1 MQPRRLVL
9 LLVGLLTTV
18 RAGTALDDLIAEETE
33 AKTEPVKKYSSRI
46 RATDVEYGLKTTPRK
61 VLDFRIEPDGLRASA
76 AGAGKGKED
85 DDDEKT
91 LAQQV
96 ADGKYGL
103 IQNELFPEGSKRP
116 GIISYLP
123 NPEVPRDTNADFGG
137 LDKDEIWLAEDHVL
151 VLRGGAY
158 PSHYNDS
165 TPWPPIDDYVA
176 PTRQVEIPKN
186 PKIPPP
192 FPVRLTENGPLELVR
207 GENGSQPPR
216 PPFYPPFPL
225 PPPPG
230 VNNTLL
236 PYPAPPPPFLPPGAA
251 FLPPPGNLTDFD
263 EDDPSIYYPPKYDFF
278 YPQDNT
284 TAVPPGPLVPGIIL
298 PPPPDFFAPE
308 KPKDEENETDLDD
321 ATSQPPYIAPG
332 YLPTDRKPYKPRTY
346 TKRPPIDKK
355 TTVTYVY
362 PERTRFK
369 TTKSP
374 GFTSPIYVP
383 NKQEYV
389 PTTSPRPNHI
399 TIPRNKTLKQD
410 IYIISTEPPEVA
422 NNIIDLIREKKPTK
436 TTTLEGISPDRHP
449 LRSLIRPDVSV
460 SYIGKY
466 GHLPPSTAFP
476 FPKTEPP
483 TTEPYKPATGHFI
496 TLPPSVTVTPVPM
509 VNKIRVKPTDSATK
523 SPHATFFFYEEP
535 TTATPNEE
543 NEVSPSPISQYVKD
557 DPDYNIK
564 PIKLKTRPRPKPQ
577 EDPGNFNAQIENSG
591 LFGLYPVTEP
601 PQHFQNPTTEQP
613 FIPSNYYAT
622 ANPDSI
628 HFTPLDPNIV
638 DDMTMKYFTIFG
650 QKLNAAGGTTPLTPA
665 PPTSTPRP
673 IFQSTEPPKYRPTH
687 PPQSYVQVTTPK
699 SHFEQYL
706 KEITGEDQQD
716 YVVTHHG
723 SAAPKIKKPKARP
736 GFSPRP
742 NLHQYYLPYR
752 PAGISQYIENIYRP
766 THSTTLRPVTD
777 VDIQPQYLPPQLST
791 TLRPYVPQRSPKPLS
806 HNFGQYLQEV
816 TYTRPRGP
824 NPASNLQYFDSSAHS
839 TASQQRPVS
848 LEGDTLVNYRPP
860 MPPVNPDAE
869 LLPTSYTS
877 QSNIKIVQAP
887 NLTRNRQQQQQP
899 YRPLYRQP
907 PQKPFFENYFGPP
920 QPNTGNAFV
929 SYNLPGNGGHF
940 YFLTP
945 QALDRSDDQEHF
957 RTVKRSD
964 QSVADR
970 LSHRPTSDYLR
981 RRRKKA

>member
-9 LLVGLLTTV
+9 LLAGLLTTV
-18 RAGTALDDLIAEETE
+18 HAGTALDDLIAQETE
-33 AKTEPVKKYSSRI
+33 AKVEPIKKYSSRI
-46 RATDVEYGLKTTPRK
+46 RATDVEYGQKTSPRK
-61 VLDFRIEPDGLRASA
+61 VLDFRIESDSLRASA
-76 AGAGKGKED
+76 AGAGKSKED

-103 IQNELFPEGSKRP
+103 IQNELFPNGSKRP
-116 GIISYLP
+116 GIISYAP
-123 NPEVPRDTNADFGG
+123 NPEVPKDTNADFGG

-158 PSHYNDS
+158 PSNYNSS
-165 TPWPPIDDYVA
+165 TPWKPIDDYVA

-192 FPVRLTENGPLELVR
+192 FPVRLTENGPLELIR
-207 GENGSQPPR
+207 GENGSQR
-216 PPFYPPFPL
+216 PPFPPPFPPL
-225 PPPPG
+225 G
-230 VNNTLL
+230 FNNSL
-236 PYPAPPPPFLPPGAA
+236 YPAPPFLPPGAA

-284 TAVPPGPLVPGIIL
+284 TAVPAGPLVPGIIL

-321 ATSQPPYIAPG
+321 ATSKPPYIAPG
-332 YLPTDRKPYKPRTY
+332 YLPIDRKPYRTY

-362 PERTRFK
+362 PERTRHK

-374 GFTSPIYVP
+374 GFTSPIYVQDY
-383 NKQEYV
+383 K
-389 PTTSPRPNHI
+389 TTPKPNHI
-399 TIPRNKTLKQD
+399 TIPKNKTLKQD

-422 NNIIDLIREKKPTK
+422 NNIIDLIREKPTK

-466 GHLPPSTAFP
+466 GHLPT
-476 FPKTEPP
+476 TEPP
-483 TTEPYKPATGHFI
+483 RTTEPYKPGHFI
-496 TLPPSVTVTPVPM
+496 TLPPTVTVTPVPM
-509 VNKIRVKPTDSATK
+509 VKKVRVKPTESTP

-535 TTATPNEE
+535 PSTTPTPYDE
-543 NEVSPSPISQYVKD
+543 NEVSPSPVSQFLKD
-557 DPDYNIK
+557 DYYTK
-564 PIKLKTRPRPKPQ
+564 PTPVYIPKTRKPVNLQ
-577 EDPGNFNAQIENSG
+577 TESVKLNALEVENPGLSG
-591 LFGLYPVTEP
+591 LHSVTEKI
-601 PQHFQNPTTEQP
+601 PTTEQP

-638 DDMTMKYFTIFG
+638 DDITMKYFTIFG
-650 QKLNAAGGTTPLTPA
+650 QKLNAPQTTPLPLPVSTTPE
-665 PPTSTPRP
+665 PQKFRQSQSYIQVSTPKPRS
-673 IFQSTEPPKYRPTH
+673 Q
-687 PPQSYVQVTTPK
+687 
-699 SHFEQYL
+699 FEQYL
-706 KEITGEDQQD
+706 KEITGEDQKD

-723 SAAPKIKKPKARP
+723 SAAPKIKKPKSRP
-736 GFSPRP
+736 GF
-742 NLHQYYLPYR
+742 NQFYLPYR
-752 PAGISQYIENIYRP
+752 PSGISQYIENIYRP
-766 THSTTLRPVTD
+766 THSTTLRPITD
-777 VDIQPQYLPPQLST
+777 NQYLPPVST
-791 TLRPYVPQRSPKPLS
+791 TLRPYIRAPKPLS

-816 TYTRPRGP
+816 TYTRHPK
-824 NPASNLQYFDSSAHS
+824 PASNLQYFDSSAHS
-839 TASQQRPVS
+839 TASQQRPIS

-860 MPPVNPDAE
+860 KPPVNPDAE

-887 NLTRNRQQQQQP
+887 NLTRKP
-899 YRPLYRQP
+899 YRPRPYDR
-907 PQKPFFENYFGPP
+907 PFFENLPHSGYFAPP
-920 QPNTGNAFV
+920 QQNPANAFV
-929 SYNLPGNGGHF
+929 SYNLPNNGGHF

-945 QALDRSDDQEHF
+945 QALERSDPEPEDY
-957 RTVKRSD
+957 RTVKRSE
-964 QSVADR
+964 QTDR
-970 LSHRPTSDYLR
+970 LSHQSDYLR
-981 RRRKKA
+981 RRRKKP